1 MHFAARRVLSAE
13 PMIVGIAMGT
23 EAISPVFEVSN
34 ELLTVEL
41 KGGEELRRQT
51 IPWRETAPLDRVDI
65 LRRLGVETLI
75 CGSVS
80 LPVELWIRSAG
91 IKVISR
97 IYGPAEDALAKFKAG
112 ELE

>member
-1 MHFAARRVLSAE
+1 
-13 PMIVGIAMGT
+13 MIVGIAIGT

-75 CGSVS
+75 CS

-91 IKVISR
+91 IKVIPR